1 MASYADRF
9 KRKEEQLPLAYAVI
23 EPLRDIC
30 PSVREILA
38 GVIDTDGNEVVKPAS
53 ITFFMDGNRLKFVIR
68 PKSQGEVGWG
78 VVSECRKPFESIE
91 LALAKDEIDW
101 KIDKYTQSLSTD
113 TPSF

>member
-1 MASYADRF
+1 MSAYSDRF
-9 KRKEEQLPLAYAVI
+9 LRQAEQLPLAYACI

-30 PSVREILA
+30 PSVREIFC
-38 GVIDTDGNEVVKPAS
+38 GVSDDDGIEIVKSAS
-53 ITFFMDGNRLKFVIR
+53 ITFFMDGNRLKFAIR
-68 PKSQGEVGWG
+68 PKSLGKVGWG

-101 KIDKYTQSLSTD
+101 KDDKFTPVSLGQ